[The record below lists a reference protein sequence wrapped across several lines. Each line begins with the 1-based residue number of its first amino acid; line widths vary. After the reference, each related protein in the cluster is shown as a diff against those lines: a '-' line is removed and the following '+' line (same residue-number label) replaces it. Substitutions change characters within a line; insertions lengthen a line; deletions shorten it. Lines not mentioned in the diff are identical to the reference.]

1 MRIYTLKENPA
12 LCEDLRKLMNLS
24 LKNDFIDENLFKE
37 IILNDPNLDEKLV
50 SIEVKNDKPI
60 AYVFGVRRLKEP
72 KEMIEHHKDIIW
84 IKSFG
89 TYKKEYLFS
98 LKKLLNDFENITKEN
113 KYKYIRISDFASWF
127 ITAGVDIKYNKYNK
141 LLASIGFDIENKVID
156 YEVDLS
162 EFYIPSY
169 VNTIY
174 RKLSKEGI
182 KISNVKEEDDEI
194 FKWIKREFPFGV
206 FWNIEAKNAL
216 KRNNGGV
223 LIAYKNEDILGFSV
237 YGAFYPSRFG
247 PIGVDS
253 KMRGKG
259 IGTIL
264 LYETI
269 KRIRLNGQ
277 RMAMIPWVEKEASF
291 FYTQLP
297 GIKKIR
303 YFNVY
308 SKKII

>member
-1 MRIYTLKENPA
+1 MRIYTLKEDTT

-37 IILNDPNLDEKLV
+37 IILNDPNFDEKLV
-50 SIEVKNDKPI
+50 LMKVKNDKPI
-60 AYVFGVRRLKEP
+60 AYVFGVRRTKEP
-72 KEMIEHHKDIIW
+72 KEMIEQHKDIIW

-89 TYKKEYLFS
+89 TFKNEYLIF
-98 LKKLLNDFENITKEN
+98 LDELLNDFEKIAKDN
-113 KYKYIRISDFASWF
+113 KCKYIRISDFASWF
-127 ITAGVDIKYNKYNK
+127 ITAGVDIKYNAYNK
-141 LLASIGFDIENKVID
+141 LLASIGFNIENKVID
-156 YEVDLS
+156 YELDLS

-169 VNTIY
+169 VNNIY
-174 RKLSKEGI
+174 KKLIKEKI
-182 KISNVKEEDDEI
+182 KISNIKEENEEV
-194 FKWIKREFPFGV
+194 FKWIKKEFPFGV
-206 FWNIEAKNAL
+206 FWSIETKNAL
-216 KRNNGGV
+216 KRKNGGV
-223 LIAYKNEDILGFSV
+223 LIAYKNGDILGFSV
-237 YGAFYPSRFG
+237 YGAYYPSRFG

-259 IGTIL
+259 IGTML

-277 RMAMIPWVEKEASF
+277 RVAMIPWVEKDAAF

-297 GIKKIR
+297 GIKKVR